1 MTSSPKDNPSPHNP
15 AKLGIKRAQLLKNL
29 QHFVVA
35 AQQGSFHKAADRLAI
50 VQSAL
55 SRRIG
60 ELEMQ
65 LGGRLF
71 DRQPS
76 GVRLTA
82 ASETLLEDST
92 RILREIDLAIRRF
105 DRVNSGQVSLLRVGF
120 NGAAMMF
127 PPIPAGLQQFRN
139 DNSSVELRLTPML
152 SEQTFQALTLG
163 EIDVGIAYEL
173 GYPHSLKSQQLV
185 LDDLALAL
193 PQHHPLAAKDDLSIE
208 DLDGCDFIGMDLAQ
222 SRLMAEMASRELQ
235 ARGIAIRVLMET
247 GSTEATL
254 SLVAAGLG
262 IAFVNRS
269 QSGRQPPNVVIR
281 EVAGFSVPLPL
292 KMFWREETQT
302 PVLLRFVETLAQR
315 FAGASA

>member
-60 ELEMQ
+60 ELEVQ

-76 GVRLTA
+76 GARLTA
-82 ASETLLEDST
+82 AGETLLEDST

-105 DRVNSGQVSLLRVGF
+105 DLVNSGQVSLLRVGF

-269 QSGRQPPNVVIR
+269 QAGRQPPNVVIR

-292 KMFWREETQT
+292 KMFWREEMQT